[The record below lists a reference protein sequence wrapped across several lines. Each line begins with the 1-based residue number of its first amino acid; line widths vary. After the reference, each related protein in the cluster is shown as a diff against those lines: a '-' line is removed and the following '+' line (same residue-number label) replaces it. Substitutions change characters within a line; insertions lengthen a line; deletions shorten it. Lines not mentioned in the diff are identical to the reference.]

1 MTISVVLSM
10 LRSFSVMF
18 CPAPGAVPYLPRNAS
33 LTPPM
38 AF

>member
-1 MTISVVLSM
+1 MISVVLFM
-10 LRSFSVMF
+10 LRSFSDTLHPM
-18 CPAPGAVPYLPRNAS
+18 PGAMSYLPRSAS

>member
-1 MTISVVLSM
+1 MISVVLSM
-10 LRSFSVMF
+10 LRSFSDTF
-18 CPAPGAVPYLPRNAS
+18 RPTPDAVSYLPRSAS

>member
-1 MTISVVLSM
+1 MRSVVLSM
-10 LRSFSVMF
+10 LRSFSDTF
-18 CPAPGAVPYLPRNAS
+18 RPAPDAAPYLPRSAS